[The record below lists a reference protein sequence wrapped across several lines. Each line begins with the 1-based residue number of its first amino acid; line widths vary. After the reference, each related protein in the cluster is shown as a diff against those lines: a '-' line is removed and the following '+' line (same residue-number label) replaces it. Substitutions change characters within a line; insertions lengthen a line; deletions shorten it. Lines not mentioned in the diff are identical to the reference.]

1 MWLAKLFNL
10 RDQASRSR
18 GAMTA
23 DEEKPFLS
31 HLEDLRT
38 MIVRVVI
45 TLLVTTVGCF
55 VFNKP
60 LLELI
65 QGPAK
70 KAGIL
75 TEVKLPK
82 TVSFVQ
88 WEKIRKLNRAAVPL
102 SDEQRNALLDAAFS
116 DAKDWGEADSDL
128 KLLRQVADV
137 HYVYLAA
144 QQLAEAARPAFMQ
157 SALGMNPE
165 LLKQAMQLVDAGTAA
180 DLDGRVSAI
189 TMQALSPTETFKLS
203 IKLSLYAGIVVS
215 FPLLFYF
222 IAQFVF
228 PGLTDREKKLLWP
241 SLTIGFGLFL
251 TGVVFA
257 YFFVTV
263 EALKFFHGFSKDM
276 GVEDQWK
283 IGEYVSFTTQMILI
297 FGVSFELPVVVMALV
312 KLDLLT
318 HEFMRQTRSYAIVI
332 ILVVAAIITPTPDAV
347 VLSALAGPMII
358 LYEICIWLS
367 WFMKRKETKEEA
379 EEAAKAAAKA
389 AARRADLRPAVGALP
404 ISTADEK
411 SEPEEAIDA
420 RPYDQHDDSAHSH
433 PDHDPYDENQHAHDY
448 DPYHDGYYD
457 KFYTDDSSGKIDD
470 DLSKDPEP
478 APDAEEVVKSDPT
491 GHVELPAAESTSEPS
506 TDSGDSDPDDPDPD
520 DPDSNSNEEEKKE

>member
-1 MWLAKLFNL
+1 
-10 RDQASRSR
+10 
-18 GAMTA
+18 MTA
-23 DEEKPFLS
+23 DEEKPFLA

-45 TLLVTTVGCF
+45 TLLIGTIACF
-55 VFNKP
+55 IFNKP

-82 TVSFVQ
+82 SVSYEQ
-88 WEKIRKLNRAAVPL
+88 WEKIRKLNKAAVPL
-102 SDEQRNALLDAAFS
+102 SAEQRKALMDAAFA
-116 DAKDWGEADSDL
+116 DAEAWGDDADL
-128 KLLRQVADV
+128 KNLRQTADV
-137 HYVYLAA
+137 HYVYLASE
-144 QQLAEAARPAFMQ
+144 QLGEDMRAEFLQ
-157 SALGMNPE
+157 TALGGQPE
-165 LLKQAMQLVDAGTAA
+165 LLERAIQLLGAGTAA

-189 TMQALSPTETFKLS
+189 TMQALSPTETFRLS

-251 TGVVFA
+251 IGVVFA
-257 YFFVTV
+257 YYFVTV

-283 IGEYVSFTTQMILI
+283 IGEYVSFTTTMILI

-367 WFMKRKETKEEA
+367 WFIKRKETQ
-379 EEAAKAAAKA
+379 EEAAEAAKVA
-389 AARRADLRPAVGALP
+389 ERRAQVRPAAGALP
-404 ISTADEK
+404 VSTADASSEASEK
-411 SEPEEAIDA
+411 VVDV
-420 RPYDQHDDSAHSH
+420 RPYDQSDDSAHSH
-433 PDHDPYDENQHAHDY
+433 PDHDPYHEDHHAHDY
-448 DPYHDGYYD
+448 DPYHGGYYD
-457 KFYTDDSSGKIDD
+457 DIYSDEDSSKETGSDKN
-470 DLSKDPEP
+470 PETDSESS
-478 APDAEEVVKSDPT
+478 AVTTSDPT
-491 GHVELPAAESTSEPS
+491 GHVELPEVESSESESPAEPTESTEADTPPPS
-506 TDSGDSDPDDPDPD
+506 DD
-520 DPDSNSNEEEKKE
+520 EAK

>member
-1 MWLAKLFNL
+1 
-10 RDQASRSR
+10 
-18 GAMTA
+18 MTA
-23 DEEKPFLS
+23 DEEKPFLA

-38 MIVRVVI
+38 MIVRVVV
-45 TLLVTTVGCF
+45 TLLISMIGCF

-75 TEVKLPK
+75 TEVKLPE

-102 SDEQRNALLDAAFS
+102 SGEQRSALLDVAFS
-116 DAKDWGEADSDL
+116 DAKEWGDDSDL
-128 KLLRQVADV
+128 KLLRQIADV

-144 QQLAEAARPAFMQ
+144 QELSETARRAFLER
-157 SALGMNPE
+157 ALGEPE
-165 LLKQAMQLVDAGTAA
+165 LLARAMQLVDAGTAA

-189 TMQALSPTETFKLS
+189 TMQALGPTETFKLS

-228 PGLTDREKKLLWP
+228 PGVTEREKKLLWP

-251 TGVVFA
+251 VGVVFA

-263 EALKFFHGFSKDM
+263 EALKFFHGFSKRM

-297 FGVSFELPVVVMALV
+297 FGLSFELPVVVMALV

-332 ILVVAAIITPTPDAV
+332 IIVVAAIITPTPDAI

-367 WFMKRKETKEEA
+367 WFMKRKESKEEA
-379 EEAAKAAAKA
+379 EEAVKA

-404 ISTADEK
+404 LSTADDRSK
-411 SEPEEAIDA
+411 PEEVIDA
-420 RPYDQHDDSAHSH
+420 RPYDQYDDSAHSH
-433 PDHDPYDENQHAHDY
+433 PDHDPYHEHQHADHY

-457 KFYTDDSSGKIDD
+457 RFYTDDSSGK
-470 DLSKDPEP
+470 
-478 APDAEEVVKSDPT
+478 
-491 GHVELPAAESTSEPS
+491 
-506 TDSGDSDPDDPDPD
+506 TD
-520 DPDSNSNEEEKKE
+520 